1 MTNEFGIYTSVMRD
15 GNDILLMGY
24 SHDKEPIKKRVKFE
38 PELFLPK
45 DDGTY
50 TSLLQKKF
58 APKKFDSIGSV
69 REYVDQ
75 YKELYS
81 IHGISDMSRQ
91 YVCRNFRGK
100 LSHSIYPIQVWWFD
114 IETKVSKG
122 FPKPETAAEQI
133 SLITLFNRTSKKIYT
148 WSLHAIDD
156 PTVNSGLSEEEIEK
170 EKEWIN
176 AHNVDFRSFS
186 NEESMLLDFL
196 KFVHANRLDILS
208 GWNSDAFDIPYL
220 FNRLVNVL
228 GESMAAKLSPWKIIE
243 ERTVHITETKSFK
256 TYDIGGINHLDL
268 MELYKKFNPGSK
280 ESFSLDFI
288 SNYELGE
295 KKVELPG
302 EDFKDSY
309 SRFWA
314 TFVRYNI
321 QDVLLLEKLDRKK
334 QMIELCLAVAYMA
347 KCSYSDVFSAMR
359 TWECFITNSFY
370 EKNMVEPWSKTRQE
384 SISLPG
390 AYVHDPKA
398 GRYRWVVSV
407 DATALYPSIMMQNNL
422 SPETIISVLA
432 NVSPET
438 IIDGNLPDLQPGT
451 ILSAN
456 GLITTSEF
464 TGFIPELTRFVF
476 DGRKEAKDQMLDLKK
491 KLSDMSPSEKSAAE
505 LEIAALNTRQ
515 SVLKVLGNSLYG
527 VCALK
532 HFRYYNFSIASAITL
547 SGQLY
552 LKKTMKLINDALN
565 KIAGTVDV
573 EYAFYGDTDSIFF
586 TADAIVQKFWS
597 DKDDKTI
604 VGNLEKFVMKVLQ
617 PEINSKLVVLT
628 EQMGAPETLLNFKLE
643 GISKD
648 AIWLAKKRYIA
659 ALMYNEGVWYDPID
673 YKIMGMEIVRSST
686 PKFIKKKLKEAVE
699 IIVSGKEEDLHTFVE
714 NFKVEFMKQ
723 GYDTISFPRG
733 CNGIETYRDATNI
746 FKPKTPQHVRGA
758 LIFNS
763 LIKKYGLDAAVPEIG
778 DGDRIKFI
786 LLRKPNTAFSDVIA
800 YNGSKIPEQFDL
812 EKFIDWNLMFDKVF
826 IGPLEGVL
834 EAVNWTTE
842 EQNTLDF

>member
-1 MTNEFGIYTSVMRD
+1 MNNEFAIYTSVIRD
-15 GNDILLMGY
+15 GSDILFMGY
-24 SHDKEPIKKRVKFE
+24 SHDKEPLKKRIKFE
-38 PELFLPK
+38 PELFMQH
-45 DDGTY
+45 DEGTH
-50 TSLLQKKF
+50 TNLLKKKF
-58 APKKFDSIGSV
+58 ASKSFPSV
-69 REYVDQ
+69 AACREYVEQ
-75 YKELYS
+75 YKDLYS
-81 IHGISDMSRQ
+81 IHGISDMVRQ
-91 YVCRNFRGK
+91 FVCRNFRGK
-100 LSHSIYPIQVWWFD
+100 LSHALFPIQVWWFD
-114 IETKVSKG
+114 IETRVSRG
-122 FPKPETAAEQI
+122 FPKPDTAAEQI
-133 SLITLFNRTSKKIYT
+133 SLITLYNRSSGKVYT
-148 WSLHAIDD
+148 WGLHPIDD
-156 PTVNSGLSEEEIEK
+156 PDVNSGMTKEDIEK
-170 EKEWIN
+170 ELEWIRSK
-176 AHNVDFRSFS
+176 NVDYRSFS
-186 NEESMLLDFL
+186 SEESMLLDFL
-196 KFVHANRLDILS
+196 KFVQSNRLDVLS

-228 GESMAAKLSPWKIIE
+228 GEAMATRLSPWKIIE
-243 ERTVHITETKSFK
+243 EREVHVTESKSFV

-268 MELYKKFNPGSK
+268 MELYKKFNPGAK

-295 KKVELPG
+295 TKVELPG
-302 EDFKDSY
+302 EDFKDAY

-347 KCSYSDVFSAMR
+347 KCNYSDVFSAMR
-359 TWECFITNSFY
+359 TWECFITNFFY
-370 EKNMVEPWSKTRQE
+370 EKNMVEPWSKTKME
-384 SISLPG
+384 SISIPG
-390 AYVHDPKA
+390 AYVHDPVP

-407 DATALYPSIMMQNNL
+407 DATSLYPSIMMQNNL
-422 SPETIISVLA
+422 SPETILRILSDVT
-432 NVSPET
+432 PES
-438 IIDGNLPDLQPGT
+438 IIEGQMPDLAENE

-456 GLITTSEF
+456 GLITTSESI
-464 TGFIPELTRFVF
+464 GFIPELTKFVF
-476 DGRKEAKDQMLDLKK
+476 DGRKDAKDQMLSLKK
-491 KLSDMSPSEKSAAE
+491 SLNDLDPTAREAAN

-532 HFRYYNFSIASAITL
+532 HFRYYDYRIASAITL

-565 KIAGTVDV
+565 KIAGTEGV

-586 TADAIVQKFWS
+586 AMDKIVQKFWARKT
-597 DKDDKTI
+597 DKEI
-604 VGNLEKFVMKVLQ
+604 VAALEKFVMKVLQ
-617 PEINSKLVVLT
+617 PEINSKLDVLT
-628 EQMGAPETLLNFKLE
+628 KEMGAPTTLLNFKLE

-699 IIVSGKEEDLHTFVE
+699 LIVSGTEEELHTFVE
-714 NFKVEFMKQ
+714 KFKTEFMKQ
-723 GYDTISFPRG
+723 PYDTISFPRG
-733 CNGIETYRDATNI
+733 CNGIETYRDSANI

-758 LIFNS
+758 LIFND
-763 LIKKYGLDAAVPEIG
+763 LIRKKGLESTVQEIG

-786 LLRKPNTAFSDVIA
+786 LLKKPNTAFSDVIA

-812 EKFIDWNLMFDKVF
+812 EKYIDWNLMFEKVF
-826 IGPLEGVL
+826 LGPLEGVL
-834 EAVNWTTE
+834 DAVNWTTE